1 MHVCVFG
8 SVYVRVHAICRV
20 GCSRCCLV
28 QDTKAY
34 STARY
39 TKLFFLSFYR
49 RAESELAERRR
60 KSGMIE
66 EDDGDEY
73 SDDDK
78 DAL

>member
-1 MHVCVFG
+1 MRVCVFG
-8 SVYVRVHAICRV
+8 SVNVRVRVICRV
-20 GCSRCCLV
+20 GCSRCCLI

-34 STARY
+34 STVRY
-39 TKLFFLSFYR
+39 SKPLSVSYR

-60 KSGMIE
+60 KSGMID